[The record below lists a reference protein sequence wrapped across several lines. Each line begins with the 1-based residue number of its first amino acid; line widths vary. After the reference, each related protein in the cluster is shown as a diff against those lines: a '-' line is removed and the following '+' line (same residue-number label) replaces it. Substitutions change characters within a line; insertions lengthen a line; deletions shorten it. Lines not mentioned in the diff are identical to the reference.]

1 MKKVTATFYVD
12 EEILI
17 EKYKEY
23 YDMDDFHDALRAEF
37 EVMEENGVVLDD
49 WKIEKEATK

>member
-1 MKKVTATFYVD
+1 MKKVVATFYVD
-12 EEILI
+12 EDVLI

-23 YDMDDFHDALRAEF
+23 YDIDNFHDALRSEF

-49 WKIEKEATK
+49 WKVEKEATK

>member
-1 MKKVTATFYVD
+1 MKKVVATFFVD
-12 EEILI
+12 EEVLI

-23 YDMDDFHDALRAEF
+23 HDMDDFSDALTSEF

-49 WKIEKEATK
+49 WKVEKEATK

>member
-23 YDMDDFHDALRAEF
+23 YDMDDFHDSLRAEF

-49 WKIEKEATK
+49 WKVEKEATK

>member
-1 MKKVTATFYVD
+1 MKKVVATFLVD
-12 EEILI
+12 EEVLI

-23 YDMDDFHDALRAEF
+23 HDMDDFSDALTAEF

-49 WKIEKEATK
+49 WKVEKEATK